1 MSGVV
6 AVRTALVADAALLA
20 LVPSARIVTGPIPQ
34 DMDMPALSIDSIS
47 TVDLNI
53 QSPGATRFVTER
65 VQVTILA
72 RTEPERRLIKAAVKR
87 AAADQVELTV
97 SGLTH
102 VSIHTD
108 SAGPDIMAEDASA
121 WQATQDFKV
130 KYNEAT

>member
-20 LVPSARIVTGPIPQ
+20 LVPATRIVTGPLPQ
-34 DMDMPALSIDSIS
+34 EMALPAISLRSVS

-53 QSPGATRFVTER
+53 PNPGSTRFVTER
-65 VQVTILA
+65 VQVTIVA
-72 RTEPERRLIKAAVKR
+72 STEPERRQVKAAVKK
-87 AAADQVELTV
+87 AAADQVELSV

-108 SAGPDIMAEDASA
+108 RAGPDIEGDSG
-121 WQATQDFKV
+121 WQASQDFRV

>member
-20 LVPSARIVTGPIPQ
+20 LVPATRIVTGPLPQ
-34 DMDMPALSIDSIS
+34 EMALPAISLRSVS

-53 QSPGATRFVTER
+53 PNPGSTRFVTER
-65 VQVTILA
+65 VQVTIVA
-72 RTEPERRLIKAAVKR
+72 STEPERRQVKAAVKK
-87 AAADQVELTV
+87 AAADQVELSV

-108 SAGPDIMAEDASA
+108 SAGPDIEGDSG
-121 WQATQDFKV
+121 WQASQDFRV

>member
-1 MSGVV
+1 MTGVV

-20 LVPSARIVTGPIPQ
+20 LVPAARIVTGPIPQ
-34 DMDMPALSIDSIS
+34 EMDLPAISLNSVS

-53 QSPGATRFVTER
+53 PRPGPTRFVTER

-72 RTEPERRLIKAAVKR
+72 RTEPERRSIKAAAKR
-87 AAADQVELTV
+87 AAADQVELPV

-108 SAGPDIMAEDASA
+108 SAGPDLTDGNV
-121 WQATQDFKV
+121 WQASQDFKI